1 MSLKKLKL
9 KTGLIVLYEVKKKRL
24 FSFSQCPYILVRSIC
39 VLVNLAH
46 TIAEVGRSESSRSHV
61 SICAFLAAQGS

>member
-9 KTGLIVLYEVKKKRL
+9 KTGLIVLYEVKKRL

-46 TIAEVGRSESSRSHV
+46 TIAEIGRSESSRSHV
-61 SICAFLAAQGS
+61 STCAFLAAQGS